1 MVVSINNN
9 PAAVAGVFKIDQS
22 SSVLDRI
29 RERAATGKKV
39 NSPRDD
45 AAVFAVAKQLEGL
58 LSGATAVKG
67 TLAFGEAAT
76 GVAISAS
83 AEVSD
88 LLIQAKAKALQASQE
103 GLDPASRQA
112 LQAKFTQITEQ
123 IQTVVKTAEFNGVNL
138 IDGGASDL
146 NVVSGEGSETISV
159 AANDL
164 STAGLGIDSLSLGSA
179 ADARSALASI
189 SSALASTSIVSAGFG
204 ASASRLDNQSE
215 FNTTLSNSI
224 SQGIGNL
231 VDGDLSVES
240 AKLLASEV
248 KQRLGLQSLSI
259 ANSAPSSISA
269 LFQ

>member
-9 PAAVAGVFKIDQS
+9 PGAVAGIVKANKTI
-22 SSVLDRI
+22 SVLDQIQERI
-29 RERAATGKKV
+29 NTGKKV
-39 NSPRDD
+39 NSPRDN
-45 AAVFAVAKQLEGL
+45 AAVFAIAKQLEGV

-103 GLDPASRQA
+103 GLEPASRQA
-112 LQAKFTQITEQ
+112 LQTEFTQITEQ
-123 IQTVVKTAEFNGVNL
+123 IKTVVNSAEFSGVNL
-138 IDGGASDL
+138 LKGGAADF
-146 NVVSGEGSETISV
+146 NVVSGKGGETISV

-164 STAGLGIDSLSLGSA
+164 STAGLGIDTASLGSA

-189 SSALASTSIVSAGFG
+189 SSALATTSIATASFG

-215 FNTTLSNSI
+215 FTTTLSNSI

-231 VDGDLSVES
+231 VDADLSVES
-240 AKLLASEV
+240 AKILAGEV

-259 ANSAPSSISA
+259 GNSVPSSISS

>member
-9 PAAVAGVFKIDQS
+9 PGAVAGIFKVNQS
-22 SSVLDRI
+22 SSVLDQI
-29 RERAATGKKV
+29 RERTATGKKV
-39 NSPRDD
+39 NSPRDN
-45 AAVFAVAKQLEGL
+45 AAIFAIAKQLEGV

-112 LQAKFTQITEQ
+112 LEAEFTQITEQ
-123 IQTVVKTAEFNGVNL
+123 IQTVVDTADFGGINL
-138 IDGGASDL
+138 VKGGGTDL
-146 NVVSGEGSETISV
+146 NVVSGEGGETINV

-164 STAGLGIDSLSLGSA
+164 STAGLGLDSLSLGSA
-179 ADARSALASI
+179 ADASPALAGI
-189 SSALASTSIVSAGFG
+189 SSALASTSIASASFG

-215 FNTTLSNSI
+215 FNITLSNSI

-231 VDGDLSVES
+231 VDADLSVES
-240 AKLLASEV
+240 AKLLAGEV
-248 KQRLGLQSLSI
+248 KQRLGIQSLSI
-259 ANSAPSSISA
+259 ANSAPSSISS
-269 LFQ
+269 LFE

>member
-9 PAAVAGVFKIDQS
+9 PGAVAGIFKVNQS
-22 SSVLDRI
+22 SSVLDQI
-29 RERAATGKKV
+29 RERTASGKKV
-39 NSPRDD
+39 NGPKDN
-45 AAVFAVAKQLEGL
+45 AAIFAIAKQLEGV

-112 LQAKFTQITEQ
+112 LEAEFMQITEQ
-123 IQTVVKTAEFNGVNL
+123 IQTVVDTAEFGGINL
-138 IDGGASDL
+138 VAAGASDL
-146 NVVSGEGSETISV
+146 NVVSGEGGETISV

-164 STAGLGIDSLSLGSA
+164 SLAGLGIGSLSLGSA

-189 SSALASTSIVSAGFG
+189 SSALATTSIASASFG

-215 FNTTLSNSI
+215 FNITLSNSI

-231 VDGDLSVES
+231 VDADLSVES
-240 AKLLASEV
+240 AKLLAGEV
-248 KQRLGLQSLSI
+248 KQRLGIQSLSI
-259 ANSAPSSISA
+259 ANSAPSSISS
-269 LFQ
+269 LFE

>member
-9 PAAVAGVFKIDQS
+9 PGAVAGIVQINQS
-22 SSVLDRI
+22 SSVLDQI
-29 RERAATGKKV
+29 RERTATGKKV
-39 NSPRDD
+39 NSPRAD
-45 AAVFAVAKQLEGL
+45 AAVFAIAKQLEGV

-67 TLAFGEAAT
+67 TLAFGEVAT
-76 GVAISAS
+76 GVAISAG

-112 LQAKFTQITEQ
+112 LQAEFTKITGQ
-123 IQTVVKTAEFNGVNL
+123 IQTVVSTAEFNGVNL
-138 IDGGASDL
+138 IKGGAPDL
-146 NVVSGEGSETISV
+146 NVVSGEGGETIGV

-189 SSALASTSIVSAGFG
+189 SSALASTSIASASFG
-204 ASASRLDNQSE
+204 ASASRLDNQIG
-215 FNTTLSNSI
+215 FNITRSSSI
-224 SQGIGNL
+224 SQGIGNF
-231 VDGDLSVES
+231 VDADLSVES
-240 AKLLASEV
+240 AKLLAGEV
-248 KQRLGLQSLSI
+248 KQRLGMQSLSI